1 MQNFKLA
8 CLTYNPSSVTV
19 PSIRK
24 KPFLRIEAVKVQQ
37 DIAEE
42 LARVTAERKSRIDQF
57 RDSIVK
63 LDVEMEEYQLKTTK
77 SEEGSPTRFL

>member
-1 MQNFKLA
+1 M
-8 CLTYNPSSVTV
+8 TV

-63 LDVEMEEYQLKTTK
+63 LDVEMEEY
-77 SEEGSPTRFL
+77 